1 MANKTLSLQGMYR
14 EANKIKKLQQLRSL
28 IKNYLHLETFELAL
42 DQYPDILDDGKLEKY
57 LEFNLGTLPLEL
69 KVSD

>member
-1 MANKTLSLQGMYR
+1 MANKRLPLQSMCR
-14 EANKIKKLQQLRSL
+14 EANKIKKLRQLRSL
-28 IKNYLHLETFELAL
+28 IKNYLHLETFALAL

-57 LEFNLGTLPLEL
+57 LGFNLGTLPLEL